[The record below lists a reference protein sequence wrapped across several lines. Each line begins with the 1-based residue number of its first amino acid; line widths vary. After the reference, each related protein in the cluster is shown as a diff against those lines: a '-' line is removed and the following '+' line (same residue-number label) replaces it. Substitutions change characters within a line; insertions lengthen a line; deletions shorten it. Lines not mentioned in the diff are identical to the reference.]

1 LGAVFW
7 RFGIP
12 VFIEL
17 CDSVIGV
24 GGRDGE
30 ATGRSSEGSVAA
42 GTGGDHRSRHPLARL
57 GRAIDWTFLDGRF
70 ASVCAPGAGQP
81 GLPTRLVAGLF
92 ILKHMHDLS
101 DEALCARWLENPYYQ
116 YFCGELSF
124 CHQLPFDRSSLTHWR
139 QRLGEEQ
146 LVALIQE
153 SLSVAHKTGALAT
166 RDLERVVVDTT
177 VQPKAIAHPTDARL
191 CHRALEK
198 LVDLAQRHDVPLRQS
213 YRRVAKR
220 AAIMVGRYTH
230 AHQFTR
236 ARRALKFLRTR
247 LGRVIRDIRRKI
259 EGNAELEER
268 FANLLAL
275 AVRVRFQDHRQ
286 RGPKIYALHAPEVEC
301 IGKGK
306 ARAPYEFGC
315 KVSIATPAT
324 KPKGGQFV
332 LHAKTLHGNPF
343 DGHTLGPV
351 IADLE
356 KLTGVETRRI
366 HVDKGYRGH
375 NHTEKF
381 RVWISGQVRRVT
393 KPIRREMKRR
403 AAVEPVIGHTKAE
416 HRMGRN
422 YLKGREGDRIN
433 AVLAAAGY
441 NFGLLL
447 RWLAR
452 LLRALFQ
459 ALFTALPGAQ
469 PA

>member
-1 LGAVFW
+1 MAKPRDDRQKDLLRPALEEIIDLG
-7 RFGIP
+7 
-12 VFIEL
+12 
-17 CDSVIGV
+17 
-24 GGRDGE
+24 
-30 ATGRSSEGSVAA
+30 
-42 GTGGDHRSRHPLARL
+42 HPLARL